1 MKKIA
6 FAVMTAA
13 LLGACSS
20 RSEEGAA
27 QDSAAAGAAVG
38 SGAVTDTTMGGMTDT
53 TMGGTTGTAGVGTT
67 GTGDTTRRDSAT
79 TPPPR

>member
-6 FAVMTAA
+6 IAVMTAA

-20 RSEEGAA
+20 RSEEGAV
-27 QDSAAAGAAVG
+27 DSAAAGAAVG
-38 SGAVTDTTMGGMTDT
+38 TPAVTDTGMGGMTDT
-53 TMGGTTGTAGVGTT
+53 TMGGTTGTAGTMGV
-67 GTGDTTRRDSAT
+67 GDTTRRDSAT

>member
-13 LLGACSS
+13 VLGACSG
-20 RSEEGAA
+20 RTDEGAA
-27 QDSAAAGAAVG
+27 HDSAAAGAAVG
-38 SGAVTDTTMGGMTDT
+38 TPAMTDTSMGGMTDT
-53 TMGGTTGTAGVGTT
+53 TMGGTTGTAGTM
-67 GTGDTTRRDSAT
+67 GDTTRRDSAT